1 MPIHENGQEGKK
13 YYALQPLAM
22 GGTPQSKFE
31 ALYEEAGQ
39 AHPALHKITRDITG
53 KFGGHVLMAPLK
65 LHDVA
70 WAKLSRGDA
79 NKAIADGDIA
89 KLNDIVRATVK
100 FTTFAALLKAQ
111 RYMEQA
117 YEGIVYDRFKDG
129 ATESGYRDVKH
140 VLKVPVHV
148 KNRRTHH
155 ICELQFHTMQTR
167 NAYEVFHPIY
177 DVLRRMGK
185 EGAAQPLII
194 PAEESANLGGKL
206 RKTWS
211 TMLIR
216 HIGGQALVHQL
227 YDIVRLFYADSTL
240 ETLRKGP
247 VDLSKQDVERLI
259 EMGPV
264 IHDAYYRNM
273 MNAQVMVDG
282 KLQPVVNGQARN
294 AIYSKQQVAARKA
307 EQEKFPPSKVY
318 I

>member
-1 MPIHENGQEGKK
+1 MPIHENGKEGKK

-117 YEGIVYDRFKDG
+117 YEGIVYDRYKDG
-129 ATESGYRDVKH
+129 ATESGYRDVKY
-140 VLKVPVHV
+140 VLKVPVQV
-148 KNRRTHH
+148 KNRKTHH

-185 EGAAQPLII
+185 DGAAQPITI
-194 PAEESANLGGKL
+194 PAQESADLGGKL

-216 HIGGQALVHQL
+216 HIGGQAMVHQL

-240 ETLRKGP
+240 ERLRKGP
-247 VDLSKQDVERLI
+247 VDLSKQDVEHLI

-264 IHDAYYRNM
+264 IHAAYYGNM

-282 KLQPVVNGQARN
+282 KLQAVVDGEGRK
-294 AIYSKQQVAARKA
+294 AIYSRQQIEDRRT
-307 EQEKFPPSKVY
+307 EQGKHAPSKVY